1 MLFKIKGLILHLRTM
16 LALYSVL
23 RFGIYE
29 CICIEFHFN
38 ICDICVSIL
47 KLSAGRTKL
56 TILIE
61 IAFAGFFM
69 EN

>member
-1 MLFKIKGLILHLRTM
+1 MLFKIKGLTLHLHAM
-16 LALYSVL
+16 LTLYSVL
-23 RFGIYE
+23 RFGIDE

-38 ICDICVSIL
+38 FCAICVSIL

-61 IAFAGFFM
+61 IAFAGFFL